1 MSGASRRRV
10 NKPRRN
16 RSINGLFTPFF
27 RATATVTMR
36 PAIVVAVLVALLSGC
51 AASHGRVRELNPDCT
66 QVSAEEQAKG
76 NCMHRSELPD
86 GRA

>member
-1 MSGASRRRV
+1 
-10 NKPRRN
+10 
-16 RSINGLFTPFF
+16 
-27 RATATVTMR
+27 MR

-86 GRA
+86 GHA